1 MPVQD
6 ALQTYRLKSAA
17 MEAISTALSQESKKR
32 KGRTPT
38 QWREAELHAVC
49 ATAQY
54 FAQQNDLRVPLLE
67 EVLKVEKQA
76 LGPRRL
82 PFEVVAIRGRDN
94 GRFSDLKY
102 WNTS

>member
-17 MEAISTALSQESKKR
+17 MEAISTALRQESKKR

-38 QWREAELHAVC
+38 QWREAELHAVY

-76 LGPRRL
+76 LGHSDYSSKWSL
-82 PFEVVAIRGRDN
+82 YVAEIMID
-94 GRFSDLKY
+94 FP
-102 WNTS
+102 T